1 MGRMDAVAPCLRC
14 NRVNS
19 GHSNWCTNGYSLGM
33 GRPVL
38 RAACHD
44 DNNYYNNY
52 HDHHHHNPINNNH
65 NPTYDDYFDYFDYY
79 NYDINYNY
87 DDCTGVALTH

>member
-38 RAACHD
+38 RTACHD
-44 DNNYYNNY
+44 NNNYYNNY
-52 HDHHHHNPINNNH
+52 HDHHHNPTNNNH
-65 NPTYDDYFDYFDYY
+65 NPTYDDYFDYFDYFDNY
-79 NYDINYNY
+79 NINYNY

>member
-1 MGRMDAVAPCLRC
+1 
-14 NRVNS
+14 
-19 GHSNWCTNGYSLGM
+19 M

-44 DNNYYNNY
+44 NNYYNY
-52 HDHHHHNPINNNH
+52 HDHHHNPTNNNH
-65 NPTYDDYFDYFDYY
+65 NPTYDDYFDYY